1 MSKRHEWAERFGRK
15 HRPDA
20 VQSMI
25 VREDPEPETTARMK
39 LELPMIDTLQFP
51 VDAWR
56 TGGRITLRV
65 EFAAVA
71 SSTQD

>member
-1 MSKRHEWAERFGRK
+1 MGGTCRKR

-25 VREDPEPETTARMK
+25 VSEDPEPETTARLK